1 MNDRKPLLIILLMLV
16 FVVSILPVNV
26 FAAEYTTTQKEWTGE
41 EIKFKYNSIEDNR
54 YISLF
59 YIGKTATD
67 ANEGYYYLL
76 IWHNEHLQLR
86 ATNGRIQTSDSQMYI
101 VKTEDLETAN
111 KYMFDTSLSA
121 IDIPS
126 TATTTYGFQPIMI
139 DMFEG
144 GAYTGTEGDTTIVPK
159 GIEEYY
165 QYNIVGTEYDT
176 SETITNSF
184 TITINYMDNSTILK
198 TDTLESISS
207 TYTLSDII
215 TAPDGY
221 EIETITIND
230 IEYSINEMTTITEQ
244 TNIYVE
250 CKVKSATG
258 AGDSNGNTEIPNAS
272 LLDDTKL
279 ILSEQL
285 AGNKLYTSSMM
296 LIAELE
302 NLFAQ
307 DYSDKNEFEKINPFK
322 ITAGNLAIPNEGTG
336 SYHYSQINWG
346 LNNQEVMNF
355 DWFFGNHP
363 SAPKGNYVNIDGT
376 PAVKAISDPLISSLM
391 WIGFTWW
398 LWHNLP
404 DLIGGTI
411 GQVGSFTAGIAQDSY
426 KNYATTRDK
435 QEKYNKR
442 YKEGKKG
449 GGK

>member
-1 MNDRKPLLIILLMLV
+1 MNDKKPLLIILLMLV
-16 FVVSILPVNV
+16 FIISILPVNV
-26 FAAEYTTTQKEWTGE
+26 LATEYAPTQKEWTGE
-41 EIKFKYNSIEDNR
+41 KIKFKYNSIENNR

-59 YIGKTATD
+59 YIGKTATTP
-67 ANEGYYYLL
+67 NEGYYYLL
-76 IWHNEHLQLR
+76 IWHNEHLTLR
-86 ATNGRIQTSDSQMYI
+86 ASNGRIQTSDSPMYI

-111 KYMFDTSLSA
+111 RYMFDTSLSA

-126 TATTTYGFQPIMI
+126 TATTTYGFQAVMI

-144 GAYTGTEGDTTIVPK
+144 EAYTGTEGDTTIIPK

-176 SETITNSF
+176 SEEIKNSF
-184 TITINYMDNSTILK
+184 TITIYYMDNSSILK

-215 TAPDGY
+215 TAPNGY

-230 IEYSINEMTTITEQ
+230 IEYRIDEMTTITEK
-244 TNIYVE
+244 TDIYVE
-250 CKVKSATG
+250 CKTKTTG
-258 AGDSNGNTEIPNAS
+258 GSGTGDSGSDNIGIPNAS
-272 LLDDTKL
+272 LLDSTKL

-296 LIAELE
+296 LVAELE

-307 DYSDKNEFEKINPFK
+307 DYSDKNEFKKINPFK

-346 LNNQEVMNF
+346 LKNQEVMNF

-363 SAPKGNYVNIDGT
+363 SAPKGNYVNIDGS
-376 PAVKAISDPLISSLM
+376 PAIKAYSDPIISAFM
-391 WIGFTWW
+391 WIIFAWR
-398 LWHNLP
+398 LWHNFP
-404 DLIGGTI
+404 DLINGT
-411 GQVGSFTAGIAQDSY
+411 VGSITDLTANTANTT
-426 KNYATTRDK
+426 KNK
-435 QEKYNKR
+435 
-442 YKEGKKG
+442 KKG
-449 GGK
+449 G